1 LNKQQ
6 RDWLHENVI
15 KYRKLTLKYRNE
27 VQKAFRQAIICD
39 KGKLFI
45 A

>member
-15 KYRKLTLKYRNE
+15 KYRRMTLKYRNE
-27 VQKAFRQAIICD
+27 VQKAFRQAIISE
-39 KGKLFI
+39 KGKFI
-45 A
+45 IA